1 MKAYVTIDGGT
12 TNTRVSIVFG
22 DEIIATK
29 KYKVGAGDTKRDPD
43 ILKRTVK
50 TAVNEIL
57 AENKMQESDVECII
71 ACGMITSELGL
82 CCLPHIEAPC
92 GLIELAQNMHKTVLS
107 DISAIPFFF
116 VRGVKTVGDTFE
128 NADVMRGEESELYG
142 IGESTESDCLYVLPG
157 SHSKL
162 ILTDE
167 IGRIASF
174 STELTGEMMSAICSG
189 TIIGT
194 DIDLSEEVTPD
205 NEFLKKGFLYART
218 HGLNAALFKV
228 RTLSRLFFLA
238 KPQFYGFFKGAVLCD
253 EIENI
258 IKAGTKKVIIS
269 GKAQLKD
276 PMCFLL
282 KEFSSSEIIAAPDA
296 VSDNA
301 TAYGMVKI
309 YKARQN
315 NTL

>member
-1 MKAYVTIDGGT
+1 MKSYITIDGGT
-12 TNTRVSIVFG
+12 TNTRVSLFSDGKILT
-22 DEIIATK
+22 TK
-29 KYKVGAGDTKRDPD
+29 KYKIGAGDTKKDPD
-43 ILKRTVK
+43 ILKITIK
-50 TAVNEIL
+50 KALLEIL
-57 AENKMQESDVECII
+57 AENKLQENEIECII

-92 GLIELAQNMHKTVLS
+92 GLNELAQNMHKTVMS
-107 DISAIPFFF
+107 EISSIPFFF
-116 VRGVKTVGDTFE
+116 VRGVKTTGDAYE
-128 NADVMRGEESELYG
+128 SADFMRGEEAELYG

-167 IGRIASF
+167 DGRISSF

-194 DIDLSEEVTPD
+194 DINLSDEVTSD
-205 NEFLKKGFLYART
+205 NEYLKKGFLYARS
-218 HGLNAALFKV
+218 HGLNSALFKV
-228 RTLSRLFFLA
+228 RTLGRLFSLT
-238 KPQFYGFFKGAVLCD
+238 KPQLYGFFKGAVLCD

-276 PMCFLL
+276 PMCYLL
-282 KEFSSSEIIAAPDA
+282 REFSSSEIIAAPDEVA
-296 VSDNA
+296 DNA

-309 YKARQN
+309 YEERKK
-315 NTL
+315 LS

>member
-1 MKAYVTIDGGT
+1 MKSFITIDGGT
-12 TNTRVSIVFG
+12 TNTRVSLVVG
-22 DEIIATK
+22 DKIIATK
-29 KYKVGAGDTKRDPD
+29 KYKVGAGDTKKDPD
-43 ILKRTVK
+43 VLKRTIK

-57 AENKMQESDVECII
+57 AENEMSESDIECII

-92 GLIELAQNMHKTVLS
+92 GLTELAQNMHETVMS
-107 DISAIPFFF
+107 EISSIPFFF
-116 VRGVKTVGDTFE
+116 VRGVKTTGDAYE
-128 NADVMRGEESELYG
+128 SADFMRGEESELYG
-142 IGESTESDCLYVLPG
+142 IGDTTEEDCLYVLPG

-162 ILTDE
+162 ILTDKD
-167 IGRIASF
+167 GRISAF

-189 TIIGT
+189 TIIGA
-194 DIDLSEEVTPD
+194 DIDLSAEVTPD
-205 NEFLKKGFLYART
+205 NEYLKKGFLFSRA

-228 RTLSRLFFLA
+228 RTLSRLFNLS
-238 KPQFYGFFKGAVLCD
+238 KPQLYGFFKGAVLCD

-282 KEFSSSEIIAAPDA
+282 KEFSDSEIIAAPDT

-301 TAYGMVKI
+301 TAYGMIKI
-309 YKARQN
+309 YKARKA
-315 NTL
+315 L